1 MLTKAKLASK
11 LGKLV
16 RIELS
21 FDSEFHTIDSIKI
34 TGDFF
39 LHPEETL
46 ERLEEGLAGEK
57 LEKNILKNKIQ
68 LILKNSQFYGFDVES
83 LSNVILK
90 CATEGKLE

>member
-1 MLTKAKLASK
+1 MLIKAKSTSK

-21 FDSEFHTIDSIKI
+21 FESEFYTINSIKI

-46 ERLEEGLAGEK
+46 ESLEEGLAGEK
-57 LEKNILKNKIQ
+57 LEKNILQNKIQ
-68 LILKNSQFYGFDVES
+68 SILKNSQFYGFDVES
-83 LSNVILK
+83 LSDAILK
-90 CATEGKLE
+90 CATGVKLE